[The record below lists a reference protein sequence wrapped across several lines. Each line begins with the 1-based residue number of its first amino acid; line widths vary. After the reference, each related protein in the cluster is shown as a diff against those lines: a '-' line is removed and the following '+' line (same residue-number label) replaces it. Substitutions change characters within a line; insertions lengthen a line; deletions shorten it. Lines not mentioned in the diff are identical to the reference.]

1 MGLARQPLTVEPFA
15 TDAGQNVA
23 MAQPASAAV
32 AELLTI
38 LDLER
43 IEENIFRGRSPQVGW
58 QRVFGGLV
66 IAQALV
72 ASARTVPYR
81 APHSLHGYFLLPGD
95 PRAPIIYEVDRLRDG
110 KSFTTRRCN
119 AIQHGRAIFSLSASF
134 QIEEPGLEHAV
145 AMPDVPPPE
154 TLPSEAEIVRGFGAA
169 APEPIRRWFA
179 SDRPIETRPVDP
191 SRYIGHDAGAP
202 AQNIWLRAT
211 GPLPDDP
218 AIHRAVLA
226 YLSDMT
232 LLDTALMA
240 HGHRL
245 SDTDLQIA
253 SLDHALWFHRPF
265 RADDWLLYVQDSP
278 NSGGARGLTRG
289 LLFSRDGRL
298 VASVI
303 QEGLMRQRPKIF

>member
-1 MGLARQPLTVEPFA
+1 MTEITSP
-15 TDAGQNVA
+15 
-23 MAQPASAAV
+23 AV
-32 AELLTI
+32 AELLAI
-38 LDLER
+38 LDLEK
-43 IEENIFRGRSPQVGW
+43 IEENIFRGGSPKSGW

-66 IAQALV
+66 VAQALV
-72 ASARTVPYR
+72 ASARTVAGR

-95 PRAPIIYEVDRLRDG
+95 PQAPIVYEVDRLRDG

-134 QIEEPGLEHAV
+134 QIDEAGLEHAV
-145 AMPDVPPPE
+145 SMPDVPLPE
-154 TLPSEAEIVRGFGAA
+154 TLPSEAEIVAKYGAIM
-169 APEPIRRWFA
+169 PEPIRRWFA

-191 SRYIGHDAGAP
+191 SRYVQHGAGAP
-202 AQNIWLRAT
+202 AQDVWLRTT

-232 LLDTALMA
+232 LLDTALIG
-240 HGHRL
+240 HGHYVF
-245 SDTDLQIA
+245 DVKLQIA

-265 RADDWLLYVQDSP
+265 RADEWLLYTQDSP
-278 NSGGARGLTRG
+278 NASGARGLTRG

-298 VASVI
+298 VATAM
-303 QEGLMRQRPKIF
+303 QEGLMRPPAQT

>member
-1 MGLARQPLTVEPFA
+1 MTK
-15 TDAGQNVA
+15 TT
-23 MAQPASAAV
+23 STAV
-32 AELLTI
+32 AELLSI
-38 LDLER
+38 LDLEK
-43 IEENIFRGRSPQVGW
+43 IEENIFRGRSPTSGW

-66 IAQALV
+66 VAQALV
-72 ASARTVPYR
+72 ASARTVEGR

-95 PRAPIIYEVDRLRDG
+95 PQAPIVYEVDRLRDG

-134 QIEEPGLEHAV
+134 QIDEEGLEHAV
-145 AMPDVPPPE
+145 SMPNVPLPE
-154 TLPSEAEIVRGFGAA
+154 TLPSEAEIVAEYGAIM
-169 APEPIRRWFA
+169 PEPIRRWFA

-191 SRYIGHDAGAP
+191 SRYVRHDPGEP
-202 AQNIWLRAT
+202 AQDVWLRTT

-232 LLDTALMA
+232 LLDTALIG
-240 HGHRL
+240 HGHYVF
-245 SDTDLQIA
+245 DVKLQIA

-265 RADDWLLYVQDSP
+265 RADEWLLYTQDSP
-278 NSGGARGLTRG
+278 NASGARGLTRG

-298 VASVI
+298 VATAM
-303 QEGLMRQRPKIF
+303 QEGLTRPPVQA

>member
-1 MGLARQPLTVEPFA
+1 MTQTAP
-15 TDAGQNVA
+15 
-23 MAQPASAAV
+23 AV
-32 AELLTI
+32 AELLAM

-43 IEENIFRGRSPQVGW
+43 IEDNIFRGRSPQVGW

-66 IAQALV
+66 VAQALV
-72 ASARTVPYR
+72 ASARTVESR

-95 PRAPIIYEVDRLRDG
+95 PHAPIIYEVDRLRDG

-134 QIEEPGLEHAV
+134 QIDEPGLEHAV
-145 AMPDVPPPE
+145 AMPDVPLPE
-154 TLPSEAEIVRGFGAA
+154 TLPSEAEMVAKYGAIM
-169 APEPIRRWFA
+169 PESIKRWFA

-191 SRYIGHDAGAP
+191 SRYVRHDPGAP
-202 AQNIWLRAT
+202 AQNVWLRAA

-232 LLDTALMA
+232 LLDTALIG
-240 HGHRL
+240 HGHYVF
-245 SDTDLQIA
+245 DAQLQVA

-265 RADDWLLYVQDSP
+265 RADEWLLYVQDSP
-278 NSGGARGLTRG
+278 NASGARGLTRG

-298 VASVI
+298 VATAM
-303 QEGLMRQRPKIF
+303 QEGLMRGPAA